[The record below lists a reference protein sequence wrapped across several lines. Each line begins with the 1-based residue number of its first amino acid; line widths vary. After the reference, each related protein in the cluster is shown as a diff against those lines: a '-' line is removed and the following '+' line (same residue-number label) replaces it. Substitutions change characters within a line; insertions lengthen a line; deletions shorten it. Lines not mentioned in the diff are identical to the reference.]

1 MKQIISVKHVVI
13 ILALLF
19 LPLFFFVPSGYAE
32 ITNLNKDTK
41 YNTYKYNGL
50 PVGPISSIST
60 GIIKNVLNYK
70 ESEYYYFFATQDGKV
85 LYAKTYQE
93 HQANVNSNKWY

>member
-1 MKQIISVKHVVI
+1 MKAKI
-13 ILALLF
+13 
-19 LPLFFFVPSGYAE
+19 Y
-32 ITNLNKDTK
+32 
-41 YNTYKYNGL
+41 GL